1 MIDLIYS
8 IRYAYTPD
16 TSFEALQQELW
27 NAHNISQGFQL
38 SPYQFVDQYNEL
50 SFLTPQG
57 SDNSSEDSLFL
68 PEEPAFDLYSEDLN
82 LNLLFQQPEN
92 MAQANQQDIQR
103 LQAAILALTQ
113 ALPNT
118 NNALVGNTQAINNPP
133 RREGRVAELP
143 YFYRGNQDPVAW
155 LEDFTRSCNA
165 NGIANAQKLEVV
177 PAYLKGATSTW
188 WNANQNLNNGNANR
202 IVAWTGN
209 NNNTDFI
216 LNFPNAFRTQMLIE
230 I

>member
-82 LNLLFQQPEN
+82 LNLLF
-92 MAQANQQDIQR
+92 
-103 LQAAILALTQ
+103 
-113 ALPNT
+113 
-118 NNALVGNTQAINNPP
+118 
-133 RREGRVAELP
+133 
-143 YFYRGNQDPVAW
+143 
-155 LEDFTRSCNA
+155 
-165 NGIANAQKLEVV
+165 
-177 PAYLKGATSTW
+177 
-188 WNANQNLNNGNANR
+188 
-202 IVAWTGN
+202 
-209 NNNTDFI
+209 
-216 LNFPNAFRTQMLIE
+216 
-230 I
+230 